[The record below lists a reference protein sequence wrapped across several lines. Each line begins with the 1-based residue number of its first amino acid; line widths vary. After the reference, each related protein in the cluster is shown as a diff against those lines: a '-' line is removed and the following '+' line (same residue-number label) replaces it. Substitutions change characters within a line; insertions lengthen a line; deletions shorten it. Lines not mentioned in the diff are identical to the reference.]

1 MKQDGWQQNHES
13 LISAVISEYR
23 RLNPVHLVNP
33 VNFSTLYLSTLS
45 SQTFGPFSISLAG
58 QSANNFLNVSRALF
72 SRELSSAGG
81 TNSRRTNSKYSQ

>member
-33 VNFSTLYLSTLS
+33 VKMFLS
-45 SQTFGPFSISLAG
+45 
-58 QSANNFLNVSRALF
+58 
-72 SRELSSAGG
+72 
-81 TNSRRTNSKYSQ
+81 